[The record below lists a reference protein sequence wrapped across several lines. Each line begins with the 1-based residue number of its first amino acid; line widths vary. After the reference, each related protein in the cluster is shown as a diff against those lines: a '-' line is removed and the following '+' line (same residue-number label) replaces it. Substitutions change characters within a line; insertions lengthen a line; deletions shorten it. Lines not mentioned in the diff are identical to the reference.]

1 MIETILEEIR
11 GLNLPLFWLTESEHG
26 KRTTWSFVPDN
37 PCNDIYS
44 VTKVFTVTALGF
56 LYDQG
61 LWKPDDKIC
70 DLFRKKLPGRYDPQW
85 EEVTL
90 DHVIRH
96 RIGVT
101 EDFLDIDNYDMTQF
115 GSEDFLKLAFER
127 PVPARPGVDYQY
139 SDGAYYL
146 LSRVVTEL
154 SGEKLDD
161 FLRPR
166 LLMPLHVREAAFS
179 KCPMGYPIGTTG
191 MYVRAEDM
199 AKLGEV
205 YQNGGTFEGKRLLS
219 KEWVELVFER
229 EYELAKMENG
239 GHCKGGMNGQMLY
252 LSPHGRVIAW
262 QSYDP
267 EGKGNT
273 LMELILKNE

>member
-11 GLNLPLFWLTESEHG
+11 GRNLPLFWLTESEHG

-179 KCPMGYPIGTTG
+179 KCPMGYPIGATG
-191 MYVRAEDM
+191 MYVRTEDM

-239 GHCKGGMNGQMLY
+239 GYCEYYGAAEPPVRCGESH
-252 LSPHGRVIAW
+252 LSGLTEPLR
-262 QSYDP
+262 S
-267 EGKGNT
+267 
-273 LMELILKNE
+273 L

>member
-146 LSRVVTEL
+146 LSRAIRRPSIGLQARLQAAVWTSLTIRTAATYITGRYGTETVRSPSTANTSSVICL
-154 SGEKLDD
+154 SLVS
-161 FLRPR
+161 RHSR
-166 LLMPLHVREAAFS
+166 L
-179 KCPMGYPIGTTG
+179 
-191 MYVRAEDM
+191 
-199 AKLGEV
+199 
-205 YQNGGTFEGKRLLS
+205 
-219 KEWVELVFER
+219 
-229 EYELAKMENG
+229 
-239 GHCKGGMNGQMLY
+239 
-252 LSPHGRVIAW
+252 
-262 QSYDP
+262 
-267 EGKGNT
+267 
-273 LMELILKNE
+273 

>member
-1 MIETILEEIR
+1 M
-11 GLNLPLFWLTESEHG
+11 
-26 KRTTWSFVPDN
+26 
-37 PCNDIYS
+37 
-44 VTKVFTVTALGF
+44 
-56 LYDQG
+56 
-61 LWKPDDKIC
+61 
-70 DLFRKKLPGRYDPQW
+70 
-85 EEVTL
+85 
-90 DHVIRH
+90 IRH

-179 KCPMGYPIGTTG
+179 KCPMGYPIGATG
-191 MYVRAEDM
+191 MYVRTEDM

-205 YQNGGTFEGKRLLS
+205 YQNGGTLKESVCFRKSGSRLFLSGNMSLQRWKTEGTARA
-219 KEWVELVFER
+219 V
-229 EYELAKMENG
+229 
-239 GHCKGGMNGQMLY
+239 
-252 LSPHGRVIAW
+252 
-262 QSYDP
+262 
-267 EGKGNT
+267 
-273 LMELILKNE
+273 

>member
-70 DLFRKKLPGRYDPQW
+70 DLFRKKLPERYDPQW

-161 FLRPR
+161 FLRSAPAD
-166 LLMPLHVREAAFS
+166 AA
-179 KCPMGYPIGTTG
+179 
-191 MYVRAEDM
+191 A
-199 AKLGEV
+199 
-205 YQNGGTFEGKRLLS
+205 
-219 KEWVELVFER
+219 
-229 EYELAKMENG
+229 
-239 GHCKGGMNGQMLY
+239 CKGGGFFKVSDGVSDWSDRHVCAHRGHGKAWRG
-252 LSPHGRVIAW
+252 LSKRWHI
-262 QSYDP
+262 
-267 EGKGNT
+267 
-273 LMELILKNE
+273 

>member
-1 MIETILEEIR
+1 M
-11 GLNLPLFWLTESEHG
+11 
-26 KRTTWSFVPDN
+26 
-37 PCNDIYS
+37 
-44 VTKVFTVTALGF
+44 A

-70 DLFRKKLPGRYDPQW
+70 DLFRKKLPERYDPQW

-127 PVPARPGVDYQY
+127 PV
-139 SDGAYYL
+139 GAAGRG
-146 LSRVVTEL
+146 LSVQRRCILSAVRVVTEL

-166 LLMPLHVREAAFS
+166 LLMPLHVREAAFFKVS
-179 KCPMGYPIGTTG
+179 DG
-191 MYVRAEDM
+191 VSD
-199 AKLGEV
+199 
-205 YQNGGTFEGKRLLS
+205 
-219 KEWVELVFER
+219 
-229 EYELAKMENG
+229 
-239 GHCKGGMNGQMLY
+239 
-252 LSPHGRVIAW
+252 
-262 QSYDP
+262 
-267 EGKGNT
+267 
-273 LMELILKNE
+273 

>member
-11 GLNLPLFWLTESEHG
+11 VLNLPLFWLTESEHG

-70 DLFRKKLPGRYDPQW
+70 DLFRKKLPERYDPQW

-101 EDFLDIDNYDMTQF
+101 EDFWISIIM
-115 GSEDFLKLAFER
+115 
-127 PVPARPGVDYQY
+127 
-139 SDGAYYL
+139 
-146 LSRVVTEL
+146 
-154 SGEKLDD
+154 
-161 FLRPR
+161 
-166 LLMPLHVREAAFS
+166 
-179 KCPMGYPIGTTG
+179 I
-191 MYVRAEDM
+191 
-199 AKLGEV
+199 
-205 YQNGGTFEGKRLLS
+205 
-219 KEWVELVFER
+219 
-229 EYELAKMENG
+229 
-239 GHCKGGMNGQMLY
+239 
-252 LSPHGRVIAW
+252 
-262 QSYDP
+262 
-267 EGKGNT
+267 
-273 LMELILKNE
+273 

>member
-139 SDGAYYL
+139 SD
-146 LSRVVTEL
+146 V
-154 SGEKLDD
+154 
-161 FLRPR
+161 
-166 LLMPLHVREAAFS
+166 HIIC
-179 KCPMGYPIGTTG
+179 CP
-191 MYVRAEDM
+191 A
-199 AKLGEV
+199 L
-205 YQNGGTFEGKRLLS
+205 
-219 KEWVELVFER
+219 
-229 EYELAKMENG
+229 
-239 GHCKGGMNGQMLY
+239 
-252 LSPHGRVIAW
+252 
-262 QSYDP
+262 
-267 EGKGNT
+267 
-273 LMELILKNE
+273 

>member
-11 GLNLPLFWLTESEHG
+11 MLNLPLFWLTESEHG

-70 DLFRKKLPGRYDPQW
+70 DLFRKKLPERYDPQW

-154 SGEKLDD
+154 SGEKLET
-161 FLRPR
+161 FC
-166 LLMPLHVREAAFS
+166 A
-179 KCPMGYPIGTTG
+179 
-191 MYVRAEDM
+191 RA
-199 AKLGEV
+199 
-205 YQNGGTFEGKRLLS
+205 Y
-219 KEWVELVFER
+219 
-229 EYELAKMENG
+229 
-239 GHCKGGMNGQMLY
+239 
-252 LSPHGRVIAW
+252 
-262 QSYDP
+262 
-267 EGKGNT
+267 
-273 LMELILKNE
+273 

>member
-70 DLFRKKLPGRYDPQW
+70 DLFRKKLPERYDPQW

-139 SDGAYYL
+139 ILSAVPRCDGAFRRKAGR
-146 LSRVVTEL
+146 LSAPAPA
-154 SGEKLDD
+154 D
-161 FLRPR
+161 
-166 LLMPLHVREAAFS
+166 AA
-179 KCPMGYPIGTTG
+179 
-191 MYVRAEDM
+191 A
-199 AKLGEV
+199 
-205 YQNGGTFEGKRLLS
+205 
-219 KEWVELVFER
+219 
-229 EYELAKMENG
+229 
-239 GHCKGGMNGQMLY
+239 CKGGGFFKVSDGVSDWSDRHVCAHRGHGKAWRG
-252 LSPHGRVIAW
+252 LSKRWHI
-262 QSYDP
+262 
-267 EGKGNT
+267 
-273 LMELILKNE
+273 

>member
-166 LLMPLHVREAAFS
+166 LLMPLHVRERLFQS
-179 KCPMGYPIGTTG
+179 
-191 MYVRAEDM
+191 VRW
-199 AKLGEV
+199 GI
-205 YQNGGTFEGKRLLS
+205 RL
-219 KEWVELVFER
+219 ER
-229 EYELAKMENG
+229 PACM
-239 GHCKGGMNGQMLY
+239 CAQ
-252 LSPHGRVIAW
+252 RTW
-262 QSYDP
+262 QSLARSIKTVAHLKESGCFRKSGSSLFLSGNMSLQRWKT
-267 EGKGNT
+267 EGT
-273 LMELILKNE
+273 ARAV